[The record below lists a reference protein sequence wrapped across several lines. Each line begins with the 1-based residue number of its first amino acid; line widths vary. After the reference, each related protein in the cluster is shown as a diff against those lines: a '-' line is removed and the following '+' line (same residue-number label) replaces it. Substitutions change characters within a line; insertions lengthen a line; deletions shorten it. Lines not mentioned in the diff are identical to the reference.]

1 MHKFKYDDGS
11 DGVTYETL
19 EELLKLPTIEIREDG
34 DSFYVNVI
42 EDAPYYN
49 VLYKV
54 DKKTHKASY
63 YGDKIGYMIDIHEK
77 AKPVDPK
84 TIKGVS

>member
-19 EELLKLPTIEIREDG
+19 DELLSLKIDYVTEHDGYYFVFPPREG
-34 DSFYVNVI
+34 
-42 EDAPYYN
+42 PYDN
-49 VLYKV
+49 TVYKV
-54 DKKTHKASY
+54 DKKTGKAVY
-63 YGDKIGYMIDIHEK
+63 IPYIDYMLNIEEK